1 MIALSDSS
9 RRGFLQTS
17 ALATG
22 ALIAGG
28 LAAGLPLAAGATL
41 RVTQPAPGK
50 KLRILILGGTGFI
63 GPWMAEF
70 AVARGHHVTL
80 FNRGRRE
87 KFVGTTDGTEHLYG
101 NRDPN
106 LFAQSKVVDGKEVD
120 DESSPKGLAELEGKK
135 WDAVIDNSGYVP
147 RIVKASAELL
157 APNVGQYVFISTL
170 SVYADNSKPGLDES
184 DTLATMEDPTNEE
197 VGRYYGAL
205 KALCEQAA
213 EKAMP
218 GRVTNIRPGYI
229 VGPKDS
235 TDRFTYWPV
244 RTSRGG
250 EVLVPG
256 NPTDSVQFID
266 VRDLADF
273 TIRCVENKILGTFNA
288 TGPERKL
295 PVSEMLAACLAASK
309 ATGNKGDA
317 KFTHIPYEWL
327 AANECPPGSL
337 PILLPGGEGGG
348 DYAGFHARSVAKA
361 VAAGMKYRSTEDTCR
376 ALLEW
381 WPEAIKLREKVAKE
395 VEADRKAKGL
405 PTPPQPPADRLRAG
419 IPQEKEAELLAK
431 WHAEQ
436 TEKKA
441 G

>member
-1 MIALSDSS
+1 MIAFSDSS

-22 ALIAGG
+22 ALFAGG
-28 LAAGLPLAAGATL
+28 LAAGLPMAAGASL
-41 RVTQPAPGK
+41 RATQPAPGK

-80 FNRGRRE
+80 FNRGQRE
-87 KFVGTTDGTEHLYG
+87 KYLGTTDGTKTLYG

-106 LFAQSKVVDGKEVD
+106 LYSQTKVVEGKEVD
-120 DESSPKGLAELEGKK
+120 DDTSPKGLSELAGKK
-135 WDAVIDNSGYVP
+135 WDAVIDNSGFVP

-157 APNVGQYVFISTL
+157 APNVGQYLFISTL

-184 DTLATMEDPTNEE
+184 DTLSTIDDPTNEE
-197 VGRYYGAL
+197 VGKNYGAL

-213 EKAMP
+213 ETAMP

-229 VGPKDS
+229 VGPRDA
-235 TDRFTYWPV
+235 TDRLTYWPV
-244 RTSRGG
+244 RASRGG

-256 NPTDSVQFID
+256 NPADAVQFID

-295 PVSEMLAACLAASK
+295 PVSEFLAACLAASK

-317 KFTHIPYEWL
+317 TFTHIPYDWL
-327 AANECPPGSL
+327 AANDRPPGAL
-337 PILLPGGEGGG
+337 PILLPGEG
-348 DYAGFHARSVAKA
+348 DYAGFHGRSVAKA
-361 VAAGMKYRSTEDTCR
+361 VAAGMKYRSAEETCK
-376 ALLEW
+376 AILTW
-381 WPEAIKLREKVAKE
+381 WPEALKLRGKVAKE

-419 IPQEKEAELLAK
+419 IPAEKEAELLAK
-431 WHAEQ
+431 WNAEQ
-436 TEKKA
+436 TQKKA